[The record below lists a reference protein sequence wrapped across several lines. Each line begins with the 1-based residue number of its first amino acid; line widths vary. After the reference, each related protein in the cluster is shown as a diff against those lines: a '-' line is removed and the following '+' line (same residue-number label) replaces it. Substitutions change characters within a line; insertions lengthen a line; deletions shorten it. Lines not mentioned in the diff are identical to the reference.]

1 MIGLLL
7 IFKGDILMKRFGLV
21 SLLVLAGF
29 CTAGVAKAQDHEIR
43 ANVPFDFAI
52 AGKHLPAG
60 EYRFYTQSNET
71 IVIVSN
77 VDKKVAVLSMAH
89 WTDAVPGSPR
99 LVFNKYGDSY
109 FLRAIHCP
117 SVAVNADFPQS
128 KQEKQLHQNMAWL
141 GPDTVLL
148 ALNGN

>member
-1 MIGLLL
+1 
-7 IFKGDILMKRFGLV
+7 MKRFGLV

-29 CTAGVAKAQDHEIR
+29 CTAGLAKAQDHEIR

-60 EYRFYTQSNET
+60 EYRIYTQSNET
-71 IVIVSN
+71 FVIIN
-77 VDKKVAVLSMAH
+77 NIDKKAAVVSMARR
-89 WTDAVPGSPR
+89 TEAAPGNSR
-99 LVFNKYGDSY
+99 LVFYKYGDSY
-109 FLRAIHCP
+109 FLREIHCP